1 LIPDILPS
9 DILPSD
15 IRCAFF
21 DIDGTLVSTRTHRMS
36 QSTKNALAC
45 LRERGVRCCI
55 ASGRPRY
62 QLQPCV
68 EDAFD
73 AYVLLSGQLCFDS
86 DGVYLKN
93 PIPPASVAGVVDQC
107 ERGLYD
113 ILVLEESRSY
123 VSRLSDRV
131 LEAGR
136 NANLDYAEGD
146 IEQALSD
153 EVYQFCAFLGPED
166 EHVITD
172 SIGGVA
178 TTRWCDVF
186 CDVIPA
192 TGGKPEGVR
201 ATLDRFGLTCDQAIA
216 FGDGDNDASML
227 ECVGVGVAMG
237 NGTPGAKA
245 AADVVTDDTD
255 DDGIWN
261 ACVRLGLV

>member
-1 LIPDILPS
+1 MPS
-9 DILPSD
+9 QIKA
-15 IRCAFF
+15 AFF

-36 QSTKNALAC
+36 QSTRNALAC
-45 LRERGVRCCI
+45 LRERGIKCCI

-73 AYVLLSGQLCFDS
+73 AYVLLSGQLCFDG

-93 PIPPASVAGVVDQC
+93 PIPPAAVAEVLSQC
-107 ERGLYD
+107 EAGLYD
-113 ILVLEESRSY
+113 VLVLEETCSY
-123 VSRLSDRV
+123 VSALSPRV

-136 NANLDYAEGD
+136 NANLTYTVGD
-146 IEQALSD
+146 IRRGLTHD
-153 EVYQFCAFLGPED
+153 VYQFCAFQDPSADHL
-166 EHVITD
+166 ITE
-172 SIGGVA
+172 SVEGVA

-192 TGGKPEGVR
+192 TGGKPEGVK
-201 ATLDRFGLTCDQAIA
+201 ATLERMSLTLDEAVA

-227 ECVGVGVAMG
+227 AAVGCGVAMD

-245 AADVVTDDTD
+245 AADLVTTSVD